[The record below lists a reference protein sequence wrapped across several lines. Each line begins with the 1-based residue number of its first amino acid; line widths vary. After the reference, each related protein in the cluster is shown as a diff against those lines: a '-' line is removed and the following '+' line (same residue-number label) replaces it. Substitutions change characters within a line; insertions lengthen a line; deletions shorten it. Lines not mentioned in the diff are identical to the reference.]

1 MNGLKQN
8 EYGRNPPMIHTSHS
22 YPLESAIQ
30 SAATIDDTEQ
40 VQSHISFCSIVQVP
54 HGFLYVPNGT
64 RKLAYS
70 LSGLS
75 IVKETCPKT
84 IKVDNC
90 GPVDVTLN
98 LLKVVG
104 SIPYVVNAQV
114 QGECGEKQGG
124 QTGRDNMIE
133 LSHTDHIQINTVL
146 KFSVA
151 NLPEYQIREE
161 NLTISAFEVTPVQDQ
176 GNYFLRFT
184 GTLAFQNIP
193 Q

>member
-1 MNGLKQN
+1 MKQN
-8 EYGRNPPMIHTSHS
+8 EYGKNPHMIHAPRS
-22 YPLESAIQ
+22 YPLEGLLQ

-40 VQSHISFCSIVQVP
+40 IQSHVSFCSMVNVP

-75 IVKETCPKT
+75 VVKETCQKT

-104 SIPYVVNAQV
+104 SIPYLVNAQV

-124 QTGRDNMIE
+124 QTGRDNQIE
-133 LSHTDHIQINTVL
+133 LSHTGHIQVNTVL

-176 GNYFLRFT
+176 GDYFLRFT